1 MLKWIAALVVCV
13 ALSGCSATDALTGLI
28 GSKPEISAQAG
39 AENNKVGV
47 GLTNKVDSSSSSEA
61 TVKDSKVGSLDSSSG
76 KKTADNSIKA
86 STITAE
92 KIEITNNDSSALPW
106 IGTGAMGML
115 VLILM
120 ALILRRKKPPNGGY
134 IFS

>member
-1 MLKWIAALVVCV
+1 MFKWIAALVMCM
-13 ALSGCSATDALTGLI
+13 ALSGCSATSALTGLI
-28 GSKPEISAQAG
+28 GSKPEVTAQAG

-47 GLTNKVDSSSSSEA
+47 GLTNKVDSSNSSEA

-92 KIEITNNDSSALPW
+92 KIEITNNESSALPW
-106 IGTGAMGML
+106 VGTGAMGLL
-115 VLILM
+115 VLILLT
-120 ALILRRKKPPNGGY
+120 LILRRKKA
-134 IFS
+134 S

>member
-1 MLKWIAALVVCV
+1 MFKWIAALVVCV

-28 GSKPEISAQAG
+28 GSKPEVTAQVG

-61 TVKDSKVGSLDSSSG
+61 TVKDSKVGLLDSSSG

-92 KIEITNNDSSALPW
+92 KIEITNNDSSAPPW
-106 IGTGAMGML
+106 IVMGAMGL
-115 VLILM
+115 LFFVPLT
-120 ALILRRKKPPNGGY
+120 AILRRKKA
-134 IFS
+134 S

>member
-1 MLKWIAALVVCV
+1 MFKRNWKVVALAAL
-13 ALSGCSATDALTGLI
+13 LSIFLTGCSATSALTGFI

-47 GLTNKVDSSSSSEA
+47 GLTNKVDSSNSSDA
-61 TVKDSKVGSLDSSSG
+61 YVKDSSVGSLDSSSG

-106 IGTGAMGML
+106 IGTGVMGLM
-115 VLILM
+115 VFILM
-120 ALILRRKKPPNGGY
+120 AVILRRKKA
-134 IFS
+134 S

>member
-1 MLKWIAALVVCV
+1 MFKWIAALVVCV

-28 GSKPEISAQAG
+28 GSKPEVTAQVG

-92 KIEITNNDSSALPW
+92 KIEITNNDSSAPPW
-106 IGTGAMGML
+106 IVMGAMGL
-115 VLILM
+115 LFFVPLT
-120 ALILRRKKPPNGGY
+120 AILRRKKA
-134 IFS
+134 S

>member
-1 MLKWIAALVVCV
+1 MFKWIAALVMCM
-13 ALSGCSATDALTGLI
+13 ALSGCSATSALTGLI
-28 GSKPEISAQAG
+28 GSKPEVTAQAG

-47 GLTNKVDSSSSSEA
+47 GLTNKVDSSNSSEA

-92 KIEITNNDSSALPW
+92 KIEITNNESSALPW
-106 IGTGAMGML
+106 VGTGAMGLL
-115 VLILM
+115 VLILL
-120 ALILRRKKPPNGGY
+120 ALILRRKKA
-134 IFS
+134 S

>member
-1 MLKWIAALVVCV
+1 MFKWIAALVVCV

-28 GSKPEISAQAG
+28 GSKPEVTAQAG

-47 GLTNKVDSSSSSEA
+47 GLTNRVDSSSSSEA

-92 KIEITNNDSSALPW
+92 KIEITNNESSDLPW
-106 IGTGAMGML
+106 VGTGAMGLL

-120 ALILRRKKPPNGGY
+120 VVILRRKKA
-134 IFS
+134 S

>member
-1 MLKWIAALVVCV
+1 MLKWIAALVICV
-13 ALSGCSATDALTGLI
+13 ALSGCSATSALTGLI

-47 GLTNKVDSSSSSEA
+47 GLTNKVDYSNSSEA

-92 KIEITNNDSSALPW
+92 KIEITNNDSSAIPW
-106 IGTGAMGML
+106 IGMGAMGLL
-115 VLILM
+115 VFILL
-120 ALILRRKKPPNGGY
+120 ALILRRKKA
-134 IFS
+134 S

>member
-1 MLKWIAALVVCV
+1 MCV
-13 ALSGCSATDALTGLI
+13 ALSGCSATSALTGLI

-47 GLTNKVDSSSSSEA
+47 GLTNKVDSSNSSEA

-92 KIEITNNDSSALPW
+92 KIEITNNESSALPW
-106 IGTGAMGML
+106 VGTGAMGLL

-120 ALILRRKKPPNGGY
+120 ALILRRKKA
-134 IFS
+134 S

>member
-1 MLKWIAALVVCV
+1 MLKRISALVMCL

-86 STITAE
+86 STINAE
-92 KIEITNNDSSALPW
+92 KIEITNNDSSAPPL
-106 IGTGAMGML
+106 IVMGAMGL
-115 VLILM
+115 LFFVPLT
-120 ALILRRKKPPNGGY
+120 AILRRKKA
-134 IFS
+134 S

>member
-1 MLKWIAALVVCV
+1 MLKRIAALVMCA
-13 ALSGCSATDALTGLI
+13 ALSGCSATSALTGLI

-39 AENNKVGV
+39 EENNKVGV
-47 GLTNKVDSSSSSEA
+47 GLTNKVDSSNSSEA

-92 KIEITNNDSSALPW
+92 KIEITNNESSALPW
-106 IGTGAMGML
+106 VGTGAMGLL
-115 VLILM
+115 VLILL
-120 ALILRRKKPPNGGY
+120 ALILRRKKA
-134 IFS
+134 S

>member
-1 MLKWIAALVVCV
+1 MLKWIASLVMCA
-13 ALSGCSATDALTGLI
+13 ALSGCSATSALTGLI

-47 GLTNKVDSSSSSEA
+47 GLTSKVESSNSRDAS
-61 TVKDSKVGSLDSSSG
+61 VKDSSVGSLDSSSG

-92 KIEITNNDSSALPW
+92 KIEITNNESSALPW
-106 IGTGAMGML
+106 AGTGAMGLL
-115 VLILM
+115 VLALM
-120 ALILRRKKPPNGGY
+120 ALILRRKKA
-134 IFS
+134 S

>member
-1 MLKWIAALVVCV
+1 MFKRIAALVMCA
-13 ALSGCSATDALTGLI
+13 ALSGCSATSALTGLI

-47 GLTNKVDSSSSSEA
+47 GLTSKVDSSSSSEA

-86 STITAE
+86 STINAE
-92 KIEITNNDSSALPW
+92 KIEITNNDSSAPPW
-106 IGTGAMGML
+106 IVMGAMGL
-115 VLILM
+115 LFFVPLT
-120 ALILRRKKPPNGGY
+120 AILRRKKA
-134 IFS
+134 S

>member
-1 MLKWIAALVVCV
+1 MFKWITALVMCM
-13 ALSGCSATDALTGLI
+13 ALSGCSATSALTGLI
-28 GSKPEISAQAG
+28 GSKPEVTAQAG

-47 GLTNKVDSSSSSEA
+47 GLTNKVDSSNSSEA

-92 KIEITNNDSSALPW
+92 KIEITNNESSALPW
-106 IGTGAMGML
+106 VVTVAMGLL
-115 VLILM
+115 VLILL
-120 ALILRRKKPPNGGY
+120 ALILRRKKA
-134 IFS
+134 S

>member
-1 MLKWIAALVVCV
+1 MLKRIAALVMCV
-13 ALSGCSATDALTGLI
+13 ALSGCSATSALTGLI

-47 GLTNKVDSSSSSEA
+47 GLTNKVDSSNYSEA

-92 KIEITNNDSSALPW
+92 KIEITNNESSALPW
-106 IGTGAMGML
+106 VGMGAMGLL

-120 ALILRRKKPPNGGY
+120 ALILRRK
-134 IFS
+134 IAS

>member
-1 MLKWIAALVVCV
+1 MFKRNWKVAASAAL
-13 ALSGCSATDALTGLI
+13 LSIFLTGCSATSALTGLI

-47 GLTNKVDSSSSSEA
+47 GLTNKVDSSNSSDAS
-61 TVKDSKVGSLDSSSG
+61 VKDSSVGSLDSSSG

-106 IGTGAMGML
+106 IGTGAMGLL
-115 VLILM
+115 VFIL
-120 ALILRRKKPPNGGY
+120 LVVILRRKKA
-134 IFS
+134 S

>member
-1 MLKWIAALVVCV
+1 MLKRIAALVMCL

-86 STITAE
+86 STINAE
-92 KIEITNNDSSALPW
+92 KIEITNNDSSSPPL
-106 IGTGAMGML
+106 IVMGAMGL
-115 VLILM
+115 LFFVPLT
-120 ALILRRKKPPNGGY
+120 AILRRKKA
-134 IFS
+134 S

>member
-1 MLKWIAALVVCV
+1 MPKWIEALVMCV
-13 ALSGCSATDALTGLI
+13 ALSGCSATSALTGLI

-47 GLTNKVDSSSSSEA
+47 GLTNKVDSGSSSEA
-61 TVKDSKVGSLDSSSG
+61 TVKDSSVGSLDSSSG

-92 KIEITNNDSSALPW
+92 KIEITNNESSALPW
-106 IGTGAMGML
+106 VGTGAMGLL

-120 ALILRRKKPPNGGY
+120 ALILRRKKA
-134 IFS
+134 S

>member
-1 MLKWIAALVVCV
+1 MFKRNWKVAESAAL
-13 ALSGCSATDALTGLI
+13 LSIFLTGCSATSALTGLI

-47 GLTNKVDSSSSSEA
+47 GLTNKVDSSNSSDAS
-61 TVKDSKVGSLDSSSG
+61 VKDSSVGSLDSSSG

-106 IGTGAMGML
+106 IGTGAMGLL
-115 VLILM
+115 VFIL
-120 ALILRRKKPPNGGY
+120 LVVILRRKKA
-134 IFS
+134 S

>member
-1 MLKWIAALVVCV
+1 MFKRIAALVMCV
-13 ALSGCSATDALTGLI
+13 ALSGCSATSALTGLI
-28 GSKPEISAQAG
+28 GSKPDISAQAG

-47 GLTNKVDSSSSSEA
+47 GLTNKVDSSNSSEA

-76 KKTADNSIKA
+76 KKTADNSIRA

-92 KIEITNNDSSALPW
+92 KIEITNNESSALPW
-106 IGTGAMGML
+106 VGTGAMGLL

-120 ALILRRKKPPNGGY
+120 ALILRRKKA
-134 IFS
+134 S

>member
-1 MLKWIAALVVCV
+1 MFKWIAALVVCV

-28 GSKPEISAQAG
+28 GSKPEVTAQAG

-92 KIEITNNDSSALPW
+92 KIEITNNDSSAPPW
-106 IGTGAMGML
+106 IVMGAMGL
-115 VLILM
+115 LFFVPLT
-120 ALILRRKKPPNGGY
+120 AILRRKKA
-134 IFS
+134 S

>member
-1 MLKWIAALVVCV
+1 MLKWIAALVMCV

-28 GSKPEISAQAG
+28 GSKPEVTAQAG
-39 AENNKVGV
+39 AENNKIGV
-47 GLTNKVDSSSSSEA
+47 GLTNKVDSSISSEA

-92 KIEITNNDSSALPW
+92 KIEITNNESSALPW
-106 IGTGAMGML
+106 VGTGAMGLL

-120 ALILRRKKPPNGGY
+120 ALILRRKKAP
-134 IFS
+134 

>member
-1 MLKWIAALVVCV
+1 MFKRNWKVVASAV
-13 ALSGCSATDALTGLI
+13 LLSIFLTGCSATDALTGLI
-28 GSKPEISAQAG
+28 GSKPEVTAQAG

-47 GLTNKVDSSSSSEA
+47 GLTNKVDSSNSSDAS
-61 TVKDSKVGSLDSSSG
+61 VKDSSVGSLDSSSG

-106 IGTGAMGML
+106 IGTGAMGLL
-115 VLILM
+115 VFILL
-120 ALILRRKKPPNGGY
+120 AVILRRKKA
-134 IFS
+134 S

>member
-1 MLKWIAALVVCV
+1 MLKWIAALVMCA

-47 GLTNKVDSSSSSEA
+47 GLTNKVDSSNSSEA

-76 KKTADNSIKA
+76 KKTADNSIRA

-92 KIEITNNDSSALPW
+92 RIEITNNDSFS
-106 IGTGAMGML
+106 IYE
-115 VLILM
+115 IL
-120 ALILRRKKPPNGGY
+120 ALIGFPLLIIFNGCYVLYRANKKA
-134 IFS
+134 S

>member
-28 GSKPEISAQAG
+28 GSKPEVTAQVG
-39 AENNKVGV
+39 AANNKVGV
-47 GLTNKVDSSSSSEA
+47 GASVSSDSSNSSEA

-92 KIEITNNDSSALPW
+92 KIEITNNESSALPW
-106 IGTGAMGML
+106 VGTGAMGLL
-115 VLILM
+115 VFILL
-120 ALILRRKKPPNGGY
+120 AVILRRKKA
-134 IFS
+134 S